1 MIGAYEPKTMKIG
14 YFTVCMFLACWT
26 QSLAQD
32 LESSPENQ
40 VLLDEQAADIFTA
53 LVPSVKSASAGTVE
67 VRVWRKRV
75 SYGTI
80 VGPETVLTKWSEVS
94 RDLRSLSC
102 RTGAGEWLPAVVSG
116 VYPDAD
122 LAVIKVAGLEVD
134 PVVFAGEK
142 DLRPGSFLCLTR
154 PDGEAA
160 GMGVVSVMPRSLR
173 SSDRAFLGVAMDLEF
188 KGPGVLVRRVELGTG
203 AERSGLMASDIIL
216 EVTGKKVNG
225 SFELSTLLQRLDPGQ
240 KVKIRFARGEEER
253 EIEVE
258 LGGRPRAPRI
268 PYSRME
274 QMNNMGGH
282 RYSEVRDGFSS
293 VVQSDMQIAPE
304 DCGAPVV
311 DLEGRVV
318 GLAIARAG
326 RIKTFIIPS
335 SAIKKLLASKPAPPE
350 VQLGDAG
357 KMSPPEVRTPEA
369 DPFEAMRRR
378 LEEMK
383 RLMEEIEEEDE

>member
-40 VLLDEQAADIFTA
+40 VLLDEQAADIFRA

-253 EIEVE
+253 EVEVE

-383 RLMEEIEEEDE
+383 RLMEEIEEGDE

>member
-40 VLLDEQAADIFTA
+40 VLLDEQAADIFRA

-122 LAVIKVAGLEVD
+122 LAMIKVAGLEVD

-383 RLMEEIEEEDE
+383 RLMEEIEEGDE

>member
-1 MIGAYEPKTMKIG
+1 MSIMKII
-14 YFTVCMFLACWT
+14 FLTGVLSFAFWT
-26 QSLAQD
+26 QLFAQD
-32 LESSPENQ
+32 PESSPENQ
-40 VLLDEQAADIFTA
+40 ALLDEQAADIFKA
-53 LVPSVKSASAGTVE
+53 LVPVVKKGASGTVE

-80 VGPETVLTKWSEVS
+80 VGPDTVLTKWSEVS

-102 RTGAGEWLPAVVSG
+102 RTGAGQWLPAVVSG

-122 LAVIKVAGLEVD
+122 LAVIKVKGLKVD
-134 PVVFAGEK
+134 PVEFSNEK
-142 DLRPGSFLCLTR
+142 DLRPGSFLSLVR

-173 SSDRAFLGVAMDLEF
+173 SSDRAFLGVVMDLEF
-188 KGPGVLVRRVELGTG
+188 KGPGVRVRRVEPGTG
-203 AERSGLMASDIIL
+203 AEQSGLRAFDVIL
-216 EVTGKKVNG
+216 EVTERKVNG
-225 SFELSTLLQRLDPGQ
+225 SFELSTLLQRMEPGQ
-240 KVKIRFARGEEER
+240 KVKIRYARGGNESEV
-253 EIEVE
+253 EVE

-293 VVQSDMQIAPE
+293 VVQSDMQIEPE

-311 DLEGRVV
+311 DLEGRIV
-318 GLAIARAG
+318 GVAIARAG

-335 SAIKKLLASKPAPPE
+335 SAIEQILALEPAAPDA
-350 VQLGDAG
+350 QLGNAG
-357 KMSPPEVRTPEA
+357 RIPLPEA
-369 DPFEAMRRR
+369 RKAVDDPFEVMRRR
-378 LEEMK
+378 LEEMR
-383 RLMEEIEEEDE
+383 RLMEEIEEGDQQRP

>member
-1 MIGAYEPKTMKIG
+1 MKIIS
-14 YFTVCMFLACWT
+14 FPVFIVLALWT

-32 LESSPENQ
+32 LESSTESQ
-40 VLLDEQAADIFTA
+40 ALLDGQATGIFRA
-53 LVPSVKSASAGTVE
+53 LVPVVRKASAGTVE

-134 PVVFAGEK
+134 PVIFGGEK
-142 DLRPGSFLCLTR
+142 DLRPGSFLCLAR

-160 GMGVVSVMPRSLR
+160 GMGVLSVMPRSLR

-203 AERSGLMASDIIL
+203 AERSGLMASDVIL

-225 SFELSTLLQRLDPGQ
+225 SFELSTLLQRLEPGQ
-240 KVKIRFARGEEER
+240 KVKIRYARGEEER

-274 QMNNMGGH
+274 
-282 RYSEVRDGFSS
+282 
-293 VVQSDMQIAPE
+293 
-304 DCGAPVV
+304 
-311 DLEGRVV
+311 
-318 GLAIARAG
+318 
-326 RIKTFIIPS
+326 
-335 SAIKKLLASKPAPPE
+335 
-350 VQLGDAG
+350 
-357 KMSPPEVRTPEA
+357 
-369 DPFEAMRRR
+369 
-378 LEEMK
+378 
-383 RLMEEIEEEDE
+383 

>member
-1 MIGAYEPKTMKIG
+1 MKIG
-14 YFTVCMFLACWT
+14 YFTACIFLACWT
-26 QSLAQD
+26 QSLTQD

-40 VLLDEQAADIFTA
+40 ILLDEQAAEIFRA
-53 LVPSVKSASAGTVE
+53 LVPSVKTASAGTVE

-122 LAVIKVAGLEVD
+122 LAVIKVAGLDVD
-134 PVVFAGEK
+134 PVVFAEEGV
-142 DLRPGSFLCLTR
+142 LRPGSFLCLTR
-154 PDGEAA
+154 PDGQAA

-203 AERSGLMASDIIL
+203 AERSGLIASDIIL

-335 SAIKKLLASKPAPPE
+335 SAIKKLLALKPAPPE

-383 RLMEEIEEEDE
+383 RLMEEIEEGDQ

>member
-1 MIGAYEPKTMKIG
+1 MIEAYEPKTMKIG

-40 VLLDEQAADIFTA
+40 VLLDEQAADIFRA

-122 LAVIKVAGLEVD
+122 LAMIKVAGLEVD

-253 EIEVE
+253 EVEVE

-383 RLMEEIEEEDE
+383 RLMEEIEEGDE

>member
-40 VLLDEQAADIFTA
+40 VLLDEQAADIFRA

-80 VGPETVLTKWSEVS
+80 VGPATVLTKWSEVS

-383 RLMEEIEEEDE
+383 RLMEEIEEGDE

>member
-1 MIGAYEPKTMKIG
+1 MIEAYEPKTMKIG

-40 VLLDEQAADIFTA
+40 VLLDEQAADIFRA

-253 EIEVE
+253 EVEVE

-383 RLMEEIEEEDE
+383 RLMEEIEEGDE

>member
-40 VLLDEQAADIFTA
+40 VLLDEQAADIFRA

>member
-1 MIGAYEPKTMKIG
+1 MIEAYEPKTMKIG

-40 VLLDEQAADIFTA
+40 VLLDEQAADIFRA

-122 LAVIKVAGLEVD
+122 LAVIKVAGLEAA

-253 EIEVE
+253 EVEVE

-383 RLMEEIEEEDE
+383 RLMEEIEEGDE

>member
-1 MIGAYEPKTMKIG
+1 MIVAYEPKTMKIG

-40 VLLDEQAADIFTA
+40 VLLDEQAADIFRA

-383 RLMEEIEEEDE
+383 RLMEEIEEGDE

>member
-383 RLMEEIEEEDE
+383 RLMEEIEEGDE

>member
-1 MIGAYEPKTMKIG
+1 MKIIS
-14 YFTVCMFLACWT
+14 FPVFIVLACWT

-32 LESSPENQ
+32 LESSPESQ
-40 VLLDEQAADIFTA
+40 AVLDDQATGIFRA
-53 LVPSVKSASAGTVE
+53 LVPVVKKASAGTVE

-122 LAVIKVAGLEVD
+122 LAVVKVAGLEVD
-134 PVVFAGEK
+134 PVIFGGEK
-142 DLRPGSFLCLTR
+142 DLRPGSFLCLAR

-203 AERSGLMASDIIL
+203 AERSGLMASDVIL

-225 SFELSTLLQRLDPGQ
+225 SFELSTLLQRLEPGQ
-240 KVKIRFARGEEER
+240 KVKIRYARGEEER

-282 RYSEVRDGFSS
+282 RYNEVRDGFSR
-293 VVQSDMQIAPE
+293 VLQSDMQIAPE

-318 GLAIARAG
+318 GVAIARAG

-335 SAIKKLLASKPAPPE
+335 SAIEQTLALEPAPPE
-350 VQLGDAG
+350 AQLSKAG
-357 KMSPPEVRTPEA
+357 RIPLPEVRGPEA

-378 LEEMK
+378 LEEMR
-383 RLMEEIEEEDE
+383 RLMEEIEEGGE

>member
-40 VLLDEQAADIFTA
+40 VLLDEQAADIFRA

-383 RLMEEIEEEDE
+383 RLMEEIEEGDE

>member
-1 MIGAYEPKTMKIG
+1 MKIG
-14 YFTVCMFLACWT
+14 YFTACIFLACWT
-26 QSLAQD
+26 QSLTQD

-40 VLLDEQAADIFTA
+40 ILLDEQAAEIFRA
-53 LVPSVKSASAGTVE
+53 LVPSVKTASAGTVE

-116 VYPDAD
+116 VYPAAD
-122 LAVIKVAGLEVD
+122 LAVIKVAGLDVD
-134 PVVFAGEK
+134 PVVFAEEGV
-142 DLRPGSFLCLTR
+142 LRPGSFLCLTR
-154 PDGEAA
+154 PDGQAA

-203 AERSGLMASDIIL
+203 AERSGLIASDIIL

-282 RYSEVRDGFSS
+282 RYSEVRDGCAS
-293 VVQSDMQIAPE
+293 VLQSDMQIAPE

-335 SAIKKLLASKPAPPE
+335 SAIKQILALKPEPPE
-350 VQLGDAG
+350 AQLGDAG
-357 KMSPPEVRTPEA
+357 KMSSPAVRAPEV

-383 RLMEEIEEEDE
+383 RLMEEIEEGDE

>member
-1 MIGAYEPKTMKIG
+1 MIGAYEPKTMKIV

-40 VLLDEQAADIFTA
+40 VLLDEQAADIFRA

-383 RLMEEIEEEDE
+383 RLMEEIEEGDE

>member
-1 MIGAYEPKTMKIG
+1 MIEAYEPKTMKIG

-40 VLLDEQAADIFTA
+40 VLLDEQAADIFRA

-122 LAVIKVAGLEVD
+122 LAMIKVAGLEVD

-383 RLMEEIEEEDE
+383 RLMEEIEEGDE

>member
-1 MIGAYEPKTMKIG
+1 MIEAYEPKTMKIG

-40 VLLDEQAADIFTA
+40 VLLDEQAADIFRA

-383 RLMEEIEEEDE
+383 RLMEEIEEGDE